1 MRETVLYYNPK
12 PSKKSDMVKGVLIC
26 LGMRIR
32 NISADQVH
40 QKVGY
45 LAGLPG
51 FEAEDPTG
59 EQPVIEEEV
68 MVLQGFSDQR
78 LNELLYTLKKAEVP
92 RVNLKAVLTENNRGW
107 SFYELYEEL
116 KREHEAMEQRK
127 GQQESR

>member
-26 LGMRIR
+26 LGIRIR

-45 LAGLPG
+45 LAGLEG
-51 FEAEDPTG
+51 FEAEEPAG
-59 EQPVIEEEV
+59 ELPVIEEEV

-92 RVNLKAVLTENNRGW
+92 KVNLKAVLTENNRSW
-107 SFYELYEEL
+107 SLYELYEEL
-116 KREHEAMEQRK
+116 KREHEAMEQKR
-127 GQQESR
+127 GQQQ